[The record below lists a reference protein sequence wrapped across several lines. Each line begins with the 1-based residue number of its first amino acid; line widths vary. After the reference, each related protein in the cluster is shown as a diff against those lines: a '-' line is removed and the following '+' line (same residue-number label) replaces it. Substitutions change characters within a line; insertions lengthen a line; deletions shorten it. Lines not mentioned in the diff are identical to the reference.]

1 MSKNNVTLLCG
12 YELYF
17 DVAPPHIG
25 SEVWCPRHRR
35 IEMVIQ
41 SPGKETTYRGKCTTC
56 QYGMK
61 NIDLRRVLRQAKK
74 HVNAHGHSV
83 RIYDAIDRR
92 KTLGTLS
99 PKNVTGHEQLE
110 ISTDVL

>member
-1 MSKNNVTLLCG
+1 MSKNIVTLLCG

-17 DVAPPHIG
+17 DVAPRILVP
-25 SEVWCPRHRR
+25 SMVPRHRR

-41 SPGKETTYRGKCTTC
+41 SHRVRKLTYRGKCTTC

-74 HVNAHGHSV
+74 TCQRS
-83 RIYDAIDRR
+83 R
-92 KTLGTLS
+92 TLS
-99 PKNVTGHEQLE
+99 THNMTQ
-110 ISTDVL
+110 STDVRH